1 MRVEKFVVTPLNL
14 PSRISVQDGGF
25 SIDAF
30 HRITP
35 TLLLCLAIVLAL
47 TAYPSTAAP
56 ERFATIDAF
65 FSGELTEHRLP
76 GAVAL
81 IVHDDKVIYLKAFGE
96 RDPTT
101 HAPMRVDTLFRLY
114 SMSKPIATVAA
125 LQLVEDGRLRL
136 DDPVAKYIPEF
147 ANIQVYAPPF
157 VAGAPKDLEQKAQP
171 AQRAPTILDLIRHTS
186 GLTYGQGGPANW
198 RDYQAT
204 NLMPETWQKIDVLS
218 ALTNAEVARRAA
230 SVPLAFEP
238 GTQWAYGRSTDVLGR
253 VIEVTSGEPLDEY
266 LARRLFK
273 PLGMKD
279 TVFNLSPQQLMRAA
293 QPGPPQPGGDIIHFT
308 DLSRRRTF
316 FAAGA
321 GLVGTAGDYAHFCRM
336 LLSGGKVGKAR
347 ILNRDT
353 VARMMSDQLGALA
366 DHPSFNLGASYTFGL
381 GGFVRRAKDPK
392 QPYANIGEFGWWGGG
407 GTAFWV
413 DPSTRLCGVL
423 LTQQPDESRYYSEKF
438 RELAYGAIERRSKAK

>member
-1 MRVEKFVVTPLNL
+1 MEERRLTPLTAA
-14 PSRISVQDGGF
+14 IC
-25 SIDAF
+25 
-30 HRITP
+30 
-35 TLLLCLAIVLAL
+35 TLVLGLAIEPAN
-47 TAYPSTAAP
+47 AAP
-56 ERFATIDAF
+56 NKAPMSDRLSAIDAF
-65 FSGELTEHRLP
+65 FEDEVSNHRLP

-81 IVHDDKVIYLKAFGE
+81 VVRDDKVIYLKAFGE
-96 RDPTT
+96 RDPAA
-101 HAPMRVDTLFRLY
+101 HEPMRVDTLFRLY

-125 LQLVEDGRLRL
+125 LQLVEDGRLHL

-147 ANIQVYAPPF
+147 ASVQVYAPPF
-157 VAGAPKDLEQKAQP
+157 VPGGPKELEQKLLP
-171 AQRAPTILDLIRHTS
+171 AKHAPTIHDLVRHTS

-204 NLMPETWQKIDVLS
+204 NLIPETWQKTDILI

-253 VIEVTSGEPLDEY
+253 VIEVASGKPLDEY
-266 LARRLFK
+266 LADGLFK

-279 TVFNLSPQQLMRAA
+279 TVFNLSPQQLKRAA
-293 QPGPPQPGGDIIHFT
+293 QPGPAQPGADIVHFT

-321 GLVGTAGDYAHFCRM
+321 GLVGTAGDYARFCRV
-336 LLSGGKVGKAR
+336 LLNGGALGKTR
-347 ILNRDT
+347 VLGQQT
-353 VARMMSDQLGALA
+353 VALMMSDQIGTLA
-366 DHPSFNLGASYTFGL
+366 DHPGFNLDKSYTFGL
-381 GGFVRRAKDPK
+381 GGFVRRARDPK
-392 QPYANIGEFGWWGGG
+392 RPYANVGEFGWWGGG

-438 RELAYGAIERRSKAK
+438 RALVYQTIAARP